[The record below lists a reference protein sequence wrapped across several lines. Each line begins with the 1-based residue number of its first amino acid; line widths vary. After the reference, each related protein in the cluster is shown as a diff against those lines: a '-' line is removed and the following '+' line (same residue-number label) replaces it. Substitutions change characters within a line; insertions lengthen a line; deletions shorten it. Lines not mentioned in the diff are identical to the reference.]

1 MKKPVVRMSAKGIIV
16 EYTGKRIA
24 LDPNKSTDADVTFVS
39 HAHIDHLHT
48 PENGERILTST
59 ETSKLATARGYSI
72 ENYSDSLEG
81 FELIDSGHIVGS
93 KGLLIDD
100 KIFYTG
106 DVSIR
111 DRVFLKGAKIPK
123 CDILILES
131 TYGKPEFK
139 FPSINEVTDNANKI
153 ISNLY
158 SRGIPVILMGYP
170 LGKAQ
175 VLTSMFKH
183 WEPVYLHDSVYRMNQ
198 VCSDLGIDLGGALS
212 YSQAEEDNLLR
223 RKPWIMV
230 APKMSPHSKFVLD
243 MKDRYNAVTVGFS
256 GWALANWY
264 KYSSGLDYTLPL
276 SDHCDFDELIS
287 IVKECN
293 PSKVYTFHG
302 YSAELSMRLNR
313 LGYDS
318 EPLARESLLHYMNGD

>member
-1 MKKPVVRMSAKGIIV
+1 VTMSSRGIIV
-16 EYTGKRIA
+16 EYDGKRIA
-24 LDPNKSTDADVTFVS
+24 LDPNKSTDVDVTFVS

-48 PENGERILTST
+48 PEDGERILTSP
-59 ETSKLATARGYSI
+59 ETSKLASARGYDI
-72 ENYSDSLEG
+72 ENYNESLEG
-81 FELIDSGHIVGS
+81 FELIDSGHILGS

-106 DVSIR
+106 DVSVR
-111 DRVFLKGAKIPK
+111 DRAFLKGAKVPR
-123 CDILILES
+123 CEILILES

-139 FPSINEVTDNANKI
+139 FPNVKEVADNANKI

-158 SRGIPVILMGYP
+158 SKGVPVILMGYP

-183 WEPVYLHDSVYRMNQ
+183 WEPVYLHDSVYRMNK
-198 VCSDLGIDLGGALS
+198 VYSDLGIHLGDAIS
-212 YSQAEEDNLLR
+212 YSQAEQNNLLGKR
-223 RKPWIMV
+223 PWIMV
-230 APKMSPHSKFVLD
+230 APKMSSGSKFVMD
-243 MKDRYNAVTVGFS
+243 MKDRYNAVTIGFS
-256 GWALANWY
+256 GWALASWY

-276 SDHCDFDELIS
+276 SDHCDFGELIS

-302 YSAELSMRLNR
+302 YSAELAMQLNR